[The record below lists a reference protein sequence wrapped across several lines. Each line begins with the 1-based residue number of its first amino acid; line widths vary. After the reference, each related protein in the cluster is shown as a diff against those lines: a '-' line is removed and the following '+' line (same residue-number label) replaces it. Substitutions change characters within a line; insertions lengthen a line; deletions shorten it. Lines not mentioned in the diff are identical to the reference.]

1 MRSCVMMNKHKY
13 LILLLLIALC
23 ACQEKPKKLVE
34 IPKQEMKQSM
44 ETANRYL
51 LIEEQEEIDSY
62 VKRHGLE
69 MVQTGT
75 GLCYQVLRQGTGKQ
89 IENGDVVSLEYQLQS
104 LKGDLIYSSENDG
117 IKTFK
122 VGDGSVEAGL
132 DEAMTYLHYGDAAKL
147 IIPYHLA
154 YGLHGDDDQIPEYAT
169 LVYTIKVIENQ

>member
-1 MRSCVMMNKHKY
+1 M
-13 LILLLLIALC
+13 LLLALF
-23 ACQEKPKKLVE
+23 ACNETPKKPVE
-34 IPKQEMKQSM
+34 IPKQEMKKSM

-51 LIEEQEEIDSY
+51 LNEEQEEIEGY

-75 GLCYQVLRQGTGKQ
+75 GLRYQILRQGAGKQ
-89 IENGDVVSLEYQLQS
+89 IEKGDVVSLEYQLHS
-104 LKGDLIYSSENDG
+104 LKGELIYSSEKDG

-122 VGDGSVEAGL
+122 VGDGSVESGL

-154 YGLHGDDDQIPEYAT
+154 FGLHGDDDQIPEYAT
-169 LVYTIKVIENQ
+169 LVYMIKVIENQ

>member
-13 LILLLLIALC
+13 LILLLLITLF

-51 LIEEQEEIDSY
+51 LIEEQEEIDNY

-75 GLCYQVLRQGTGKQ
+75 GLHYQVLRQGTGKQ

-104 LKGDLIYSSENDG
+104 LKGDLIYSSEKDG

-122 VGDGSVEAGL
+122 VGDGSVETGL

>member
-1 MRSCVMMNKHKY
+1 MMNKHKY
-13 LILLLLIALC
+13 LIFLLLLALF
-23 ACQEKPKKLVE
+23 ACQETPKQPVE
-34 IPKQEMKQSM
+34 VPKQEMKKSM

-51 LIEEQEEIDSY
+51 LNEEQEEIESY

-75 GLCYQVLRQGTGKQ
+75 GLRYQILKQGAGKQ
-89 IENGDVVSLEYQLQS
+89 IENGNVVSLEYQLHS
-104 LKGDLIYSSENDG
+104 LKGELFYSSENDG
-117 IKTFK
+117 VKTFK
-122 VGDGSVEAGL
+122 VGNGSVETGL

-154 YGLHGDDDQIPEYAT
+154 YGLHGDDNRIPEYAT

>member
-1 MRSCVMMNKHKY
+1 MMNKAKC
-13 LILLLLIALC
+13 LIVLLLLALF
-23 ACQEKPKKLVE
+23 ACNETPKKPVE
-34 IPKQEMKQSM
+34 IPKQEMKKSM

-51 LIEEQEEIDSY
+51 LNEEQEEIEGY

-75 GLCYQVLRQGTGKQ
+75 GLRYQILRQGAGKQ
-89 IENGDVVSLEYQLQS
+89 IEKGDVVSLEYQLHS
-104 LKGDLIYSSENDG
+104 LKGELIYSSEKDG

-122 VGDGSVEAGL
+122 VGDGSVESGL

-154 YGLHGDDDQIPEYAT
+154 FGLHGDDDQIPEYAT
-169 LVYTIKVIENQ
+169 LIYTIKVIENQ